1 MIRKSRIIPFSRRQN
16 PPGPLAYAGEPG
28 LGEALLVRGGPFGVH
43 DLLLLIR
50 VRGVD
55 RAPHDAMKILS
66 HAGNLF
72 TQVNF

>member
-16 PPGPLAYAGEPG
+16 PPGPLAYAGEPR